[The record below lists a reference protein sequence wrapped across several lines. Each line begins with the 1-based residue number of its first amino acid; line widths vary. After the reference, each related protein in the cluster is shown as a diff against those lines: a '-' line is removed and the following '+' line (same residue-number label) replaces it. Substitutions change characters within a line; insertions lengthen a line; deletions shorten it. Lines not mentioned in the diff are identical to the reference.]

1 MDKVKAANTRGASW
15 LMKSLSM
22 KSLSMK
28 SWNVKSWRI
37 KVYLAL
43 AALAGALMAFSAGAQ
58 DAPGQAGADAPRG
71 ETAPSAEQPAGS
83 GPSREGVILSLNGPV
98 TPPVAQYLAREIET
112 ASDAG
117 KDLVILEI
125 DTPGGLV
132 DSMKTIIKAILAS
145 DTPVASFVSPQGAR
159 SASAGL
165 YIMYASHVSAMA
177 PATNTG
183 AATPVELG
191 GAPSES
197 PFDAPA
203 PETGNDAPAE
213 DDAAPDNENGDEN
226 DGQTPDATNTD
237 AANTD
242 ELDAG
247 AADRPESDAPEGGSG
262 DGEDTQG
269 APPLTS
275 PDAMRAKVVNDSV
288 AYIRALAEERGRN
301 ADWAESAVR
310 DAASVSANEALEL
323 NVIDLIADDID
334 DLLTQIDGRTVTTAS
349 GEITVT
355 TGNIRLE
362 RIEPTMVERIL
373 SFIANP
379 NVAVILMSLA
389 TTGIIIEMWNPGS
402 IFPGAVGLTC
412 LALGLYSLQVLP
424 FNGLPL
430 ALMGIGAILIV
441 VEAYSPT
448 FGVAGLAGLSL
459 FGVGM
464 YFLFPESLRVS
475 PAIIGG
481 AVVTA
486 GALMAAILI
495 AFIGSRS
502 HGPMIGGDAIR
513 KREGVVDDWEGGEG
527 WVIIEGER
535 WRARSDKPLKPGD
548 RIRVVNVD
556 GLVVTVKQAKA
567 GGLFANLAPG
577 EAA

>member
-1 MDKVKAANTRGASW
+1 MASD
-15 LMKSLSM
+15 LSRL
-22 KSLSMK
+22 K
-28 SWNVKSWRI
+28 R
-37 KVYLAL
+37 L
-43 AALAGALMAFSAGAQ
+43 AALTVLFALGAVLFQLNALAQ
-58 DAPGQAGADAPRG
+58 NDA
-71 ETAPSAEQPAGS
+71 ETPEGRQ
-83 GPSREGVILSLNGPV
+83 GVILTLNGPV
-98 TPPVAQYLAREIET
+98 TPPAAQYLAREIEA
-112 ASDAG
+112 ASEAG

-145 DTPVASFVSPQGAR
+145 DAPVASFVSPQGAR

-183 AATPVELG
+183 AATPVDLG

-197 PFDAPA
+197 PFDRPT
-203 PETGNDAPAE
+203 PEETAPAE
-213 DDAAPDNENGDEN
+213 TAPDENADGTAEPAAEGEAGEAEPAGEAAPAASDPEETAQEGDN
-226 DGQTPDATNTD
+226 P
-237 AANTD
+237 
-242 ELDAG
+242 LSS
-247 AADRPESDAPEGGSG
+247 SDA
-262 DGEDTQG
+262 
-269 APPLTS
+269 L
-275 PDAMRAKVVNDSV
+275 RAKVVNDSV
-288 AYIRALAEERGRN
+288 AYIRALTEERGRN

-310 DAASVSANEALEL
+310 DAASITAKEALEL
-323 NVIDLIADDID
+323 NVIDLVADDID
-334 DLLTQIDGRTVTTAS
+334 DLLTQMNGRTVKVAS
-349 GEITVT
+349 GETVLAT
-355 TGNIRLE
+355 ENIRLE

-373 SFIANP
+373 GFIANP

-402 IFPGAVGLTC
+402 IFPGALGLTC

-424 FNGLPL
+424 FNWLPL

-441 VEAYSPT
+441 VEAYSPA
-448 FGVAGLAGLSL
+448 FGIAGLAGLSL

-475 PAIIGG
+475 PVIIGVSV
-481 AVVTA
+481 ATA
-486 GALMAAILI
+486 GALMAVVLM

-502 HGPMIGGDAIR
+502 HGPMIGAEAIR
-513 KREGVVDDWEGGEG
+513 RREGVVDEWDGGEG

-535 WRARSDKPLKPGD
+535 WRARADKPLKPGD
-548 RIRVVNVD
+548 RIRVVDID

>member
-1 MDKVKAANTRGASW
+1 MASD
-15 LMKSLSM
+15 LSRL
-22 KSLSMK
+22 KRLG
-28 SWNVKSWRI
+28 VLTI
-37 KVYLAL
+37 LFAL
-43 AALAGALMAFSAGAQ
+43 GTVLFQFSAFAQNGAES
-58 DAPGQAGADAPRG
+58 ADA
-71 ETAPSAEQPAGS
+71 
-83 GPSREGVILSLNGPV
+83 REGVILTLNGPV
-98 TPPVAQYLAREIET
+98 TPPAAQYLAREIEA
-112 ASDAG
+112 ASEAG
-117 KDLVILEI
+117 KEIIILEI

-132 DSMKTIIKAILAS
+132 DSMKTIIKAVLAS

-183 AATPVELG
+183 AATPVEIG

-197 PFDAPA
+197 PFERPSPEEETAPD
-203 PETGNDAPAE
+203 ETAEETAAEGETAEGEAGGEAAPAE
-213 DDAAPDNENGDEN
+213 ETTSE
-226 DGQTPDATNTD
+226 TD
-237 AANTD
+237 APQT
-242 ELDAG
+242 E
-247 AADRPESDAPEGGSG
+247 
-262 DGEDTQG
+262 T
-269 APPLTS
+269 PLSS
-275 PDAMRAKVVNDSV
+275 PDASRAKAINDSV

-310 DAASVSANEALEL
+310 EAASITAKEALEL

-334 DLLTQIDGRTVTTAS
+334 DLMTQMNGRAVKVAS
-349 GEITVT
+349 GEKTLATDNV
-355 TGNIRLE
+355 RLE

-373 SFIANP
+373 GFIANP

-402 IFPGAVGLTC
+402 IFPGALGLTC

-424 FNGLPL
+424 FNWLPL

-475 PAIIGG
+475 PVIIGVSV
-481 AVVTA
+481 ATA
-486 GALMAAILI
+486 GALMAVVLM

-502 HGPMIGGDAIR
+502 HGPMIGAEAIR
-513 KREGVVDDWEGGEG
+513 KREGVVDEWDGGEG

-535 WRARSDKPLKPGD
+535 WRARADKPLKPGD
-548 RIRVVNVD
+548 RIRVVDID

-577 EAA
+577 EAS